1 MMFLKKLSI
10 LATLSLLVLACGPRE
25 TPEQHL
31 ERLRLAHE
39 ITPTGYTTI
48 HSSDGQPVTVVDLR
62 IVNHSD
68 EALPH
73 LTVMV
78 RVIGSDG
85 AIKSEHR
92 AVLDLEGA
100 QPGVGIQTAAT
111 VPGLEVGEKEQVQVE
126 LESGLAPDVL
136 HGFREWSDVT
146 KQVS

>member
-1 MMFLKKLSI
+1 MRLKRISI

-31 ERLRLAHE
+31 QRLRLAHE

-48 HSSDGQPVTVVDLR
+48 QNSDGQPVTVVDLR

-85 AIKSEHR
+85 TIRAERR

-100 QPGVGIQTAAT
+100 RPGVGIQTAAT
-111 VPGLEVGEKEQVQVE
+111 VSGLKVGEGEQVQVE
-126 LESGLAPDVL
+126 LESDLAPDVL
-136 HGFREWSDVT
+136 HGLREWSDIAQKVN
-146 KQVS
+146 